1 MVKQLKIVV
10 EKHADR
16 FVAYPAGMKGHFVG
30 EGNTCEEAMSEVKSA
45 MMFNIKTFGQ
55 EVIEVDSPVLDAFV
69 EDAGLTL

>member
-16 FVAYPAGMKGHFVG
+16 FVAYPAGMKGHFMG
-30 EGNTCEEAMSEVKSA
+30 EGHTCEEAMSEVKSA
-45 MMFNIKTFGQ
+45 MVFHIKTFGE

-69 EDAGLTL
+69 EDAGLTF